1 MTKKQDGKDKSKA
14 PVTTTEL
21 NEAELE
27 KATGGSGGSIGSATS
42 GAGAG
47 KAKFNEFSV
56 TRKTDLPTPQ

>member
-14 PVTTTEL
+14 PVITTEL

-27 KATGGSGGSIGSATS
+27 KATGGTG

-47 KAKFNEFSV
+47 KIKFNEFSV
-56 TRKTDLPTPQ
+56 TRKNDVSTP

>member
-1 MTKKQDGKDKSKA
+1 MTKQNDGKDNSKA
-14 PVTTTEL
+14 PVATTEL

-27 KATGGSGGSIGSATS
+27 KATGGTIGSATS

-56 TRKTDLPTPQ
+56 TRKTDMSTP